1 MQMTSSIAVPT
12 HDEAIVAT
20 RSWIEQIVIG
30 LNLCPFAKI
39 VYDKDQIR
47 YVVSAAKTSIELLD
61 DLERELRMLAKAAP
75 EKVDTALLI
84 HPQVLIEFL
93 DYNDFLDVADE
104 AVERIGLAGVIQI
117 ASFHPEYQFAGTALD
132 DVTNYT
138 NRSPYP
144 MLHLLREASIDL
156 AVAAFPE
163 TREIYEKNLQT
174 MRRVGVGGLAAL
186 GLGGPGKRKPSP

>member
-1 MQMTSSIAVPT
+1 MPVPT

-20 RSWIEQIVIG
+20 RAWIEQIVIG
-30 LNLCPFAKI
+30 LNLCPFAKV

-47 YVVSAAKTSIELLD
+47 YVVSDAKTSIELLD
-61 DLERELRMLAKAAP
+61 DVELELRKLTEASP

-84 HPQVLIEFL
+84 HPQVLTEFL
-93 DYNDFLDVADE
+93 AYNDFLDVADE

-117 ASFHPEYQFAGTALD
+117 ASFHPEYQFAGTASD

-144 MLHLLREASIDL
+144 MLHLLREASVDL
-156 AVAAFPE
+156 AVAAFPQ
-163 TREIYEKNLQT
+163 TREIYEKNIQT

-186 GLGGPGKRKPSP
+186 GLGGPGDRKP

>member
-1 MQMTSSIAVPT
+1 MTSSIAVPT

-61 DLERELRMLAKAAP
+61 DLERELRTLAKAAP
-75 EKVDTALLI
+75 EKVATALLI

-117 ASFHPEYQFAGTALD
+117 ASFHPEYQFAGTAPD

-138 NRSPYP
+138 NRSPFP
-144 MLHLLREASIDL
+144 MLHLLREASVDL

-163 TREIYEKNLQT
+163 AREIYEKNLQT

-186 GLGGPGKRKPSP
+186 GLGGSGNRKP

>member
-1 MQMTSSIAVPT
+1 MPVPT

-20 RSWIEQIVIG
+20 RAWIEQIVIG
-30 LNLCPFAKI
+30 LNLCPFAKV

-47 YVVSAAKTSIELLD
+47 YVVSDAKTSIELLD
-61 DLERELRMLAKAAP
+61 DLELELRKLTEASP

-84 HPQVLIEFL
+84 HPQVLTEFL
-93 DYNDFLDVADE
+93 AYNDFLDVADE
-104 AVERIGLAGVIQI
+104 AVERIGLAGVIQN
-117 ASFHPEYQFAGTALD
+117 

-144 MLHLLREASIDL
+144 MLHLLREASVDL
-156 AVAAFPE
+156 AVAAFPQ
-163 TREIYEKNLQT
+163 TREIYEKNIQT

-186 GLGGPGKRKPSP
+186 GLGGPGDRKP

>member
-61 DLERELRMLAKAAP
+61 DLERELRTLAKAAP

-117 ASFHPEYQFAGTALD
+117 ASFHPEYQFAGTAPD

-138 NRSPYP
+138 NRSPFP
-144 MLHLLREASIDL
+144 MLHLLREASVDL

-163 TREIYEKNLQT
+163 AREIYEKNLQT

-186 GLGGPGKRKPSP
+186 GLGGSGNRKP